1 MRELFLKNF
10 LMKILPVLMIKI
22 HLLKILSKKLNF
34 KNMEKMKKILKCQK
48 NKRAWTRK
56 LKNFYYESF

>member
-34 KNMEKMKKILKCQK
+34 KKRGKNEKNI
-48 NKRAWTRK
+48 
-56 LKNFYYESF
+56 